1 MISKEL
7 LGEVLQEPIYAEP
20 YVKGNELFWI
30 RFYLPSVDDGIEQ
43 EVSINLYE
51 LAHKCKE
58 WAVSKGY
65 TLVEAPLMLRI
76 TRLCTN
82 QNKIWEYT
90 LEEQNNGEYFKPE
103 YTFKACEWVRTQIAS

>member
-7 LGEVLQEPIYAEP
+7 LSEVLGYK
-20 YVKGNELFWI
+20 VKDIVLSTENNLCFFSCNVEH
-30 RFYLPSVDDGIEQ
+30 R
-43 EVSINLYE
+43 INIHE
-51 LAHKCKE
+51 IVHKCKE
-58 WAVSKGY
+58 WAVGKGY

-90 LEEQNNGEYFKPE
+90 LEEQNNDEYFKPE
-103 YTFKACEWVRTQIAS
+103 YTFKACEWIRTQIAS

>member
-1 MISKEL
+1 MRVSEEL
-7 LGEVLQEPIYAEP
+7 LSEVL
-20 YVKGNELFWI
+20 
-30 RFYLPSVDDGIEQ
+30 GINVLDCVLGAST
-43 EVSINLYE
+43 VSIFYKEGDDTNEGIWNVYE
-51 LAHKCKE
+51 LVHKCKE

-82 QNKIWEYT
+82 QNKIWDYT

-103 YTFKACEWVRTQIAS
+103 YTFKACEWIMKESKDAHE